1 MDDVLFDM
9 NWDEGED
16 DGESGIA
23 NNKHHIYNTT
33 YNPSY
38 NTTYNSPLSKLPWWG
53 TARYLFKRVRD
64 IDSVSFHDVWLRA
77 HCHNTKIFN
86 YERSKFIP
94 PEPEIEI
101 ALNIAYN
108 LFGTTVDTTI
118 DTTEFRNCW
127 YGRLDAYYTTVI
139 NPSRAS
145 QS

>member
-1 MDDVLFDM
+1 MDDVLFDT
-9 NWDEGED
+9 NWDEGE
-16 DGESGIA
+16 GESGSA
-23 NNKHHIYNTT
+23 NNFNKYHTYNST

-53 TARYLFKRVRD
+53 TARYLFKRVGE
-64 IDSVSFHDVWLRA
+64 IDGVSFHDVWRRA
-77 HCHNTKIFN
+77 HCHNNKIFN

-108 LFGTTVDTTI
+108 LFGTTVDTT
-118 DTTEFRNCW
+118 EFRNCW